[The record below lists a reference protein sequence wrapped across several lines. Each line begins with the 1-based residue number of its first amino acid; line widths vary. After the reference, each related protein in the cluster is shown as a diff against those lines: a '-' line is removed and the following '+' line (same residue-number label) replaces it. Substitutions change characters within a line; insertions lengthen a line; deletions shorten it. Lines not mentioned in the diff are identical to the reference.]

1 MRGRN
6 SMMGYLKDEKSTIET
21 IDALGFVHS
30 GDRGLID

>member
-6 SMMGYLKDEKSTIET
+6 SMMGYLKDERSTVET